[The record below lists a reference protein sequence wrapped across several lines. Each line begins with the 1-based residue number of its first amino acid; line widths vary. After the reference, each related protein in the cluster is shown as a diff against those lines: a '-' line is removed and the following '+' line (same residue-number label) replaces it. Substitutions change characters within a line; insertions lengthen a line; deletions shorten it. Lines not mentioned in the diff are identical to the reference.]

1 MSSGSRL
8 IARILNLFSAAP
20 AAESVDLRAS
30 FMLERSLTPAL
41 FVAAA
46 LAAVTSARLGFFVV
60 IGWLAAATLN
70 VVARGLLAARY
81 ESAGEPVSLKHGVG
95 RAYAA
100 SWLIELLL
108 WCGLLLAMAV
118 VSPRIPAGPLV
129 GACGVVVVAALTLGR
144 WAAFWRL
151 WCAAWL
157 LAWAGAAVLAGGQLD
172 PYMIAF
178 PLWVAATWWLGRM
191 PGRRIGIAVDKASRA
206 GWSAAVRSMPVPVL
220 VVRRGVL
227 VDLNAAALPLLG
239 GGALSQWIGQSLH
252 ALIDAD
258 APREFD
264 PLYGPASERES
275 TVALI
280 SRGTVEPTRCRAR
293 IHMIQPGRHDTPVII
308 ALLPLLAA
316 AAPEPAAAAP
326 AARTEPAGLAPAA
339 AAMRAAAT
347 LTSVPA
353 VQSGRDRDWAN
364 ALPLLAWWVDAEGRV
379 QRVHG
384 ANPWRWGVQSDGD
397 VTGMQWFEAFG
408 FDARGRGQMLTA
420 LQRALAGSPSFDVL
434 HTRKTIKGAM
444 LAVRSHVV
452 PFADDNGAPGALVTD
467 TIAAPQ
473 QLAAID
479 RLQRLIVQ
487 YKKLL
492 ESSTSLIWA
501 CDADFNFTFVSRRAA
516 REMYGRKPHELLGQS
531 MLLLMEDT
539 PDNEAARAALA
550 GLHEG
555 RRIRGLEVVHRV
567 GDSGRVIVS
576 VDAAPLIAN
585 DGSFAGAIGMNANLT
600 TLKQRERRLVE
611 ALRVE
616 RAVLAAAGQ
625 AIAVVKD
632 DRVARCNQAFL
643 QLLGIDPP
651 QLHSVAMSR
660 YFVTAADWTA
670 VVEAA
675 DGARDEDQAATRE
688 VQLLRGAGGQTVEPM
703 WCQLSARSIGAGEYV
718 VVLADIDSIRHREEE
733 ALHHA
738 HHDDLTG
745 LPNRRLLA
753 LRGNAALA
761 ASALR
766 DTACAVFAIDL
777 DGFKEINDRFGHEQG
792 DHVLREVAQRLGRLL
807 RPQDIVARRG
817 GDEFAMLVADV
828 QDRADIERIAVRL
841 LQAVEQ
847 PVKLDGGVEGHLS
860 ASVGVAIA
868 PDHGR
873 DLDRLLQL
881 ADLAM
886 YEAKLKGKNRYALAR
901 MVGSPRSAAGAQ
913 RAAQVT

>member
-1 MSSGSRL
+1 MNSGSRAF
-8 IARILNLFSAAP
+8 ARILNLFAAAP
-20 AAESVDLRAS
+20 AADAVDLRTA

-41 FVAAA
+41 FVVAA
-46 LAAVTSARLGFFVV
+46 LAAVTSARLGLALA
-60 IGWLAAATLN
+60 IAWLAITTLN
-70 VVARGLLAARY
+70 VVARGLLAARH
-81 ESAGEPVSLKHGVG
+81 ESAGKPVSLRQGVG

-100 SWLIELLL
+100 SWLLDLVV
-108 WCGLLLAMAV
+108 WSGLLLSLAV
-118 VSPRIPAGPLV
+118 VSPRVPAGPLV
-129 GACGVVVVAALTLGR
+129 GASGVVVVAALTLGR
-144 WAAFWRL
+144 WSSFWRL
-151 WCAAWL
+151 WCAGWL
-157 LAWAGAAVLAGGQLD
+157 VTWAAAAALTGGALD

-178 PLWVAATWWLGRM
+178 PLWIAAAWWLGRM
-191 PGRRIGIAVDKASRA
+191 PGRRIGAAIDKASHS
-206 GWSAAVRSMPVPVL
+206 GWSAAVRAMPVPVI

-227 VDLNAAALPLLG
+227 VDLNMAALPLLG
-239 GGALSQWIGQSLH
+239 GGPLKQWIGQSLH
-252 ALIDAD
+252 AIIEAD
-258 APREFD
+258 TPREFD
-264 PLYGPASERES
+264 PLHGQASERES
-275 TVALI
+275 VVTLI
-280 SRGTVEPTRCRAR
+280 AGGLADLTRCRAR
-293 IHMIQPGRHDTPVII
+293 VHLIQPGRHDTPLII
-308 ALLPLLAA
+308 ALLPLPESVRAEPV
-316 AAPEPAAAAP
+316 AAPEM
-326 AARTEPAGLAPAA
+326 APAA
-339 AAMRAAAT
+339 AAMRAAT
-347 LTSVPA
+347 MTPITVTPP
-353 VQSGRDRDWAN
+353 VRDRNWAD
-364 ALPLLAWWVDAEGRV
+364 ALPLLAWWVNADGCV

-384 ANPWRWGVQSDGD
+384 ANPWRWGLQTDAD
-397 VTGMQWFEAFG
+397 ATGMQWFEAFG

-434 HTRKTIKGAM
+434 HTRKKVKGAL

-452 PFADDNGAPGALVTD
+452 PFTDDKGAPGALVTD

-473 QLAAID
+473 QLATVD
-479 RLQRLIVQ
+479 RLQRMIVQ

-516 REMYGRKPHELLGQS
+516 REIYGRKPHELLGQS

-550 GLHEG
+550 GLREG
-555 RRIRGLEVVHRV
+555 RRILGLEVVHRS
-567 GDSGRVIVS
+567 GDGGRVIVS

-643 QLLGIDPP
+643 QLLGIDAA
-651 QLHSVAMSR
+651 QVHSVALSR

-675 DGARDEDQAATRE
+675 DGGRDDDHPATRE
-688 VQLLRGAGGQTVEPM
+688 VQLLRGAGGQSLESM
-703 WCQLSARSIGAGEYV
+703 WCQLTARSIGDREYV
-718 VVLADIDSIRHREEE
+718 LVLADIDSIRHREQE

-792 DHVLREVAQRLGRLL
+792 DQVLREVAQRLGRLL
-807 RPQDIVARRG
+807 RPRDIVARRG

-847 PVKLDGGVEGHLS
+847 PVKLDGGVEGLLS

-873 DLDRLLQL
+873 DLERLLQL

-901 MVGSPRSAAGAQ
+901 MVGSPRAAGGAQ
-913 RAAQVT
+913 RVARIS

>member
-1 MSSGSRL
+1 MSSGSRA

-20 AAESVDLRAS
+20 AASSVDLRTA

-41 FVAAA
+41 FVVAA
-46 LAAVTSARLGFFVV
+46 LAAVTSARVGFMVV
-60 IGWLAAATLN
+60 IAWLAVVTLN
-70 VVARGLLAARY
+70 VVARGLLAARH
-81 ESAGEPVSLKHGVG
+81 ESAGEPVSLRHGVG
-95 RAYAA
+95 QAYAA
-100 SWLIELLL
+100 SWVLDLVLWSVLLL
-108 WCGLLLAMAV
+108 MLAGA
-118 VSPRIPAGPLV
+118 SQRIPAGPLV
-129 GACGVVVVAALTLGR
+129 GAAGVVVVAALTLGR
-144 WAAFWRL
+144 WPSFWRY
-151 WCAAWL
+151 WCAGWL
-157 LAWAGAAVLAGGQLD
+157 LAWATAAAVAGGVLD

-178 PLWVAATWWLGRM
+178 PLWIAAIWWLGRM
-191 PGRRIGIAVDKASRA
+191 PGQRISAAIDKASRSA
-206 GWSAAVRSMPVPVL
+206 WSAAVRSMPVPVL

-227 VDLNAAALPLLG
+227 VDLNTAALPLLG
-239 GGALSQWIGQSLH
+239 GGTLQQWIGQSLH
-252 ALIDAD
+252 ALVDAE

-264 PLYGPASERES
+264 PLYGQASERES
-275 TVALI
+275 AVTLI
-280 SRGTVEPTRCRAR
+280 APGPADSIRCRAR
-293 IHMIQPGRHDTPVII
+293 IHLIQPGRHDTPVIV
-308 ALLPLLAA
+308 ALLPIVDTGRADA
-316 AAPEPAAAAP
+316 RMPPAPVEM
-326 AARTEPAGLAPAA
+326 APAA
-339 AAMRAAAT
+339 AAMRAATMTA
-347 LTSVPA
+347 VPA
-353 VQSGRDRDWAN
+353 TRAGRDRDWAN
-364 ALPLLAWWVDAEGRV
+364 ALPLLAWWVDADGCV

-384 ANPWRWGVQSDGD
+384 ANPWRWGLQTDAD
-397 VTGMQWFEAFG
+397 ATGMRWFEAFG
-408 FDARGRGQMLTA
+408 FDARGRAQMLTA
-420 LQRALAGSPSFDVL
+420 LQRAMSGSPSFDVL
-434 HTRKTIKGAM
+434 HMRKTVKGAM

-452 PFADDNGAPGALVTD
+452 PFMDDNGAPGALVTD

-479 RLQRLIVQ
+479 RLQRMIVQ

-531 MLLLMEDT
+531 MLLLMEDSQ
-539 PDNEAARAALA
+539 DNEAARGALA
-550 GLHEG
+550 GLRDG
-555 RRIRGLEVVHRV
+555 RRIRGLEVVHRA
-567 GDSGRVIVS
+567 GDGGRVIVS

-585 DGSFAGAIGMNANLT
+585 DGTFAGAIGMNANLT

-643 QLLGIDPP
+643 QLLGIDAA
-651 QLHSVAMSR
+651 QVNAVAMSR
-660 YFVTAADWTA
+660 YFVDAADWTA
-670 VVEAA
+670 VVESA
-675 DGARDEDQAATRE
+675 DGGRDDDHAATRE
-688 VQLLRGAGGQTVEPM
+688 VQLLRGAGGQSVESM
-703 WCQLSARSIGAGEYV
+703 WCQLTARSIGDREYV
-718 VVLADIDSIRHREEE
+718 LVLADIDSLRHREEE

-901 MVGSPRSAAGAQ
+901 MVGSPRAAGGAQ
-913 RAAQVT
+913 RAAQIT

>member
-1 MSSGSRL
+1 MF
-8 IARILNLFSAAP
+8 ARMLNLFRAAL
-20 AAESVDLRAS
+20 AADDADLRTV
-30 FMLERSLTPAL
+30 FMLERSFAPAL
-41 FVAAA
+41 FVVAA
-46 LAAVTSARLGFFVV
+46 LAALTSAPPGIALLMVWLV
-60 IGWLAAATLN
+60 IVTFNVAARA
-70 VVARGLLAARY
+70 VLAARH
-81 ESAGEPVSLKHGVG
+81 ESASAPVSVRHWVG

-100 SWLIELLL
+100 SWSIDLVLWSALLL
-108 WCGLLLAMAV
+108 FVAAM
-118 VSPRIPAGPLV
+118 SPRAPAGPLA
-129 GACGVVVVAALTLGR
+129 GAAGVVLISALTLGH
-144 WAAFWRL
+144 WALFWRL
-151 WCAAWL
+151 WCAGWLSTWIGVAALSGAWR
-157 LAWAGAAVLAGGQLD
+157 D
-172 PYMIAF
+172 PLMLVF
-178 PLWVAATWWLGRM
+178 PLWIAAVWWFGRVS
-191 PGRRIGIAVDKASRA
+191 GRRSRA
-206 GWSAAVRSMPVPVL
+206 AIEKARRGGWSAAVRSMPVPVL

-227 VDLNAAALPLLG
+227 VDLNAAALTLLG
-239 GGALSQWIGQSLH
+239 GGAIAQWIGQPLNE
-252 ALIDAD
+252 LVEAD
-258 APREFD
+258 APHEFD
-264 PLYGPASERES
+264 PMQGPARERES
-275 TVALI
+275 GILLI
-280 SRGTVEPTRCRAR
+280 ACGPGDAIRCRAR
-293 IHMIQPGRHDTPVII
+293 VHLIKPGRHDTPMMI
-308 ALLPLLAA
+308 ALLPWHAPVRTGAA
-316 AAPEPAAAAP
+316 KPVGPAVP
-326 AARTEPAGLAPAA
+326 VDMAPAA
-339 AAMRAAAT
+339 AAMRAASE
-347 LTSVPA
+347 SVLPS
-353 VQSGRDRDWAN
+353 VGPGRHGDWAN
-364 ALPLLAWWVDAEGRV
+364 ALPVLTWTINANGQLLC
-379 QRVHG
+379 VHG
-384 ANPWRWGVQSDGD
+384 ANPSRWGMLVDAD
-397 VTGMQWFEAFG
+397 ATGVQWFEAFG
-408 FDARGRGQMLTA
+408 FDARGRAQMLTS
-420 LQRALAGSPSFDVL
+420 LQRALSGLPTFDIL

-452 PFADDNGAPGALVTD
+452 PFTGEDGTSGALVTD
-467 TIAAPQ
+467 TLAAPQ

-479 RLQRLIVQ
+479 RLQRMIVQ

-516 REMYGRKPHELLGQS
+516 REMYGCKPYELLGQS

-539 PDNEAARAALA
+539 PDNEVARAALA

-567 GDSGRVIVS
+567 RDGGRVIVS

-600 TLKQRERRLVE
+600 ALKQRERRLVE

-625 AIAVVKD
+625 AIAVVKE

-643 QLLGIDPP
+643 QLLGIDAA

-660 YFVTAADWTA
+660 YFASAADWAA

-675 DGARDEDQAATRE
+675 DGRREDDHAATRE
-688 VQLLRGAGGQTVEPM
+688 VQLLRGAGGQSVELM
-703 WCQLSARSIGAGEYV
+703 WCQLTARSIGDREYV
-718 VVLADIDSIRHREEE
+718 VVLADIDSLRHREEE

-777 DGFKEINDRFGHEQG
+777 DGFKEINDRYGHERG
-792 DHVLREVAQRLGRLL
+792 DQVLREIAQRLGRLL

-841 LQAVEQ
+841 LQSVEQ
-847 PVKLDGGVEGHLS
+847 PVKLDDGVEGNLS

-901 MVGSPRSAAGAQ
+901 MVGAP
-913 RAAQVT
+913 RAAAMQQRTVQRS

>member
-1 MSSGSRL
+1 MNSGSRAF
-8 IARILNLFSAAP
+8 ARILNSFAAAP
-20 AAESVDLRAS
+20 AADVVDLRTA

-41 FVAAA
+41 LVVAV
-46 LAAVTSARLGFFVV
+46 LAAVTSARLGLALA
-60 IGWLAAATLN
+60 IAWLAVTTLN
-70 VVARGLLAARY
+70 VVARGLLAARH
-81 ESAGEPVSLKHGVG
+81 EFAGKPVSLRQGVG
-95 RAYAA
+95 RAYVA
-100 SWLIELLL
+100 SWLLDLVV
-108 WCGLLLAMAV
+108 WSGLLLSLAAA
-118 VSPRIPAGPLV
+118 SPSMPAGPLV
-129 GACGVVVVAALTLGR
+129 GASGVVVVAALTLGR
-144 WAAFWRL
+144 WSSFWRL
-151 WCAAWL
+151 WCAGWL
-157 LAWAGAAVLAGGQLD
+157 VTWAAAAALAGGAIDLF
-172 PYMIAF
+172 MIAF
-178 PLWVAATWWLGRM
+178 PLWIAAAWWLGRM
-191 PGRRIGIAVDKASRA
+191 PGRRIGAAIDKASRR
-206 GWSAAVRSMPVPVL
+206 GWRAAVRAMPVPVI
-220 VVRRGVL
+220 VVRRGVI
-227 VDLNAAALPLLG
+227 VDLNMTALPLLG
-239 GGALSQWIGQSLH
+239 GGPLKQWIGQSLH
-252 ALIDAD
+252 AIIEAD

-264 PLYGPASERES
+264 PLYGQASERES
-275 TVALI
+275 VVTLI
-280 SRGTVEPTRCRAR
+280 AGGSADLTRCRAR
-293 IHMIQPGRHDTPVII
+293 VHLIQPGRHDTPVII
-308 ALLPLLAA
+308 ALLPLAESA
-316 AAPEPAAAAP
+316 RAEPAAVVAPVAA
-326 AARTEPAGLAPAA
+326 AEMAPAA

-347 LTSVPA
+347 MTPNPVTPSV
-353 VQSGRDRDWAN
+353 RDRDWAN
-364 ALPLLAWWVDAEGRV
+364 ALPLLAWWVNADGSV

-384 ANPWRWGVQSDGD
+384 ANPLRWGLQTDAD
-397 VTGMQWFEAFG
+397 ATGMQWFEAFG

-434 HTRKTIKGAM
+434 HTRKTVKGAL

-452 PFADDNGAPGALVTD
+452 PFTNDKGVPCALVTD

-473 QLAAID
+473 QLATVD
-479 RLQRLIVQ
+479 RLQRMIVQ

-516 REMYGRKPHELLGQS
+516 REIYGRKPHELLGQS

-539 PDNEAARAALA
+539 PDNEAARTALA
-550 GLHEG
+550 GLREG
-555 RRIRGLEVVHRV
+555 RRLHGVEVVHRA
-567 GDSGRVIVS
+567 GEGGRVIVS
-576 VDAAPLIAN
+576 VDAAPLIAS

-643 QLLGIDPP
+643 QLLGIDAA
-651 QLHSVAMSR
+651 QVHSVALSR
-660 YFVTAADWTA
+660 YFVSAADWTA

-675 DGARDEDQAATRE
+675 DGGRDDDHPATRE
-688 VQLLRGAGGQTVEPM
+688 VQLLRGAGGQSLESM
-703 WCQLSARSIGAGEYV
+703 WCQLTARSIGDREYV
-718 VVLADIDSIRHREEE
+718 LVLADIDSIRHREQE

-792 DHVLREVAQRLGRLL
+792 DQVLREVAQRLGRLL
-807 RPQDIVARRG
+807 RPRDIVARRG

-847 PVKLDGGVEGHLS
+847 PVKLDGGVEGLLS

-873 DLDRLLQL
+873 DLERLLQL

-901 MVGSPRSAAGAQ
+901 MVGAPRAAGGAQ
-913 RAAQVT
+913 RVARIS